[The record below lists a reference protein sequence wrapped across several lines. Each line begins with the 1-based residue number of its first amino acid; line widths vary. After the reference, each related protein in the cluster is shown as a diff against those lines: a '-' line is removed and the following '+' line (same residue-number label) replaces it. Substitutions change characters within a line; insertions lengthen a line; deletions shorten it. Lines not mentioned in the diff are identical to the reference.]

1 MVCLLVLLDSPSL
14 GKKGVREEK
23 TLQVEV
29 WGGGKNAGR
38 DLREVSLVT
47 LVAVEFC
54 FSGGKC
60 CWFCFLPGRWGRDR
74 VRGKIFLNLGQ

>member
-1 MVCLLVLLDSPSL
+1 MLLDSPSL
-14 GKKGVREEK
+14 GEEEKRVREEK

-38 DLREVSLVT
+38 DLREVSLVM
-47 LVAVEFC
+47 LVALEFC
-54 FSGGKC
+54 SSGGKC
-60 CWFCFLPGRWGRDR
+60 CWFRFLPGRQGGDR

>member
-1 MVCLLVLLDSPSL
+1 M
-14 GKKGVREEK
+14 REEK

-54 FSGGKC
+54 FSGSK